1 MDRMM
6 RHFACARRLTLGC
19 DRCGRRSALDHA
31 LEWVWPL
38 WRSATP
44 AARRS
49 ARSPASPPTT
59 GRRGPSNR
67 KRSICR
73 GRTGARTVGYMAAFS
88 AMRCNPVVRAF
99 AERLKAQGKPH
110 KVVVVACIR
119 KLFTILNALLKRGE
133 KWNPDRFAIPT

>member
-1 MDRMM
+1 
-6 RHFACARRLTLGC
+6 
-19 DRCGRRSALDHA
+19 
-31 LEWVWPL
+31 
-38 WRSATP
+38 
-44 AARRS
+44 
-49 ARSPASPPTT
+49 
-59 GRRGPSNR
+59 
-67 KRSICR
+67 
-73 GRTGARTVGYMAAFS
+73 MAAFS